1 MPYWKFLGY
10 NAMGGV
16 IWGVGVV
23 LLGYLAGNS
32 YAAIEKTVG
41 AAAAGVVA
49 VVAIAAFITW
59 RVRRVRDDWHI
70 TTTGLTELSGDRRF
84 EFASD

>member
-10 NAMGGV
+10 NALGGA

-23 LLGYLAGNS
+23 LIGYLAGNS

-41 AAAAGVVA
+41 AAAAAVVA
-49 VVAIAAFITW
+49 VVAIAVFITW
-59 RVRRVRDDWHI
+59 RVRR
-70 TTTGLTELSGDRRF
+70 RRL
-84 EFASD
+84 AP